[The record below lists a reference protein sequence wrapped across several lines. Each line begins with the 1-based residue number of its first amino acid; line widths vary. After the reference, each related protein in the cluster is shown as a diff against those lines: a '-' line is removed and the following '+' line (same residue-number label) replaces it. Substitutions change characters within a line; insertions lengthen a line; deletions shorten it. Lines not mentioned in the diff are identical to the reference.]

1 MVTAESS
8 SERAARDARRMFRAV
23 IAGWAQDLLGLR
35 ARGLAR
41 PGKRRARRLLA
52 KPGAARAA

>member
-8 SERAARDARRMFRAV
+8 SERAARQARRMFRAV
-23 IAGWAQDLLGLR
+23 IAGWAQDLLALR
-35 ARGLAR
+35 GRGLSR

-52 KPGAARAA
+52 MPGTGRAA